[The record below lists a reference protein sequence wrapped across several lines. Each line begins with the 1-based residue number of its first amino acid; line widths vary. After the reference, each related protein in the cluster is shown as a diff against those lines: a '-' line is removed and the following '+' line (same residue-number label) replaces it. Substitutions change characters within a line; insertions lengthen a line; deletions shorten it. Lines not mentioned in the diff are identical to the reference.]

1 MYALDVSL
9 FGKFCVQCNGN
20 ILDGFEAS
28 KVQELF
34 CYLLLGR
41 DRSHHREALADLLWE
56 NIPIAQ
62 SKRYLSKT
70 LWQLQTALDMDAQVN
85 TNHLLLIE
93 PEWIQLNSNGGLW
106 LDVDAFEKTFT
117 QVQGIPG
124 RQLNDFELQNLL
136 NTVEIYQG
144 ELLEGWYQPWCLYE
158 RERLHYIYVIMLDK
172 LMGYFEARGKYETS
186 LIYGTRLLRLDQAR
200 ERTHRRI
207 MRLFYLAG
215 DRTEALRQY
224 ERCAAILDEEL
235 GVSPAEQ
242 TKVLYNQIKA
252 DQLNTPST
260 IATFLSLPPKSP
272 YSKQQLLEHLDQIQA
287 ILINTHSQ
295 ARREIEAIKTLLNE

>member
-124 RQLNDFELQNLL
+124 RQLNDFE
-136 NTVEIYQG
+136 
-144 ELLEGWYQPWCLYE
+144 
-158 RERLHYIYVIMLDK
+158 D
-172 LMGYFEARGKYETS
+172 
-186 LIYGTRLLRLDQAR
+186 
-200 ERTHRRI
+200 
-207 MRLFYLAG
+207 
-215 DRTEALRQY
+215 
-224 ERCAAILDEEL
+224 
-235 GVSPAEQ
+235 
-242 TKVLYNQIKA
+242 
-252 DQLNTPST
+252 
-260 IATFLSLPPKSP
+260 
-272 YSKQQLLEHLDQIQA
+272 
-287 ILINTHSQ
+287 
-295 ARREIEAIKTLLNE
+295 IKTG